1 MSPKNAN
8 RHLPPNRYRQAGKN
22 DRVSKMI
29 NMDKQY
35 EKIFNPQ
42 IVRKNL
48 ILSSLYLTAFELLNS
63 SIIERIKTFY
73 TIDVKNGQ
81 LVPSQ
86 EYLTKIVQNKI
97 DGKENLFLSSCLW
110 LIENNVIDESEFD
123 EINKIKAQRNDI
135 AHRITELIINIDKE
149 LNLDLFLKIKKYL
162 TRIENWWIVDFEL
175 TLNPEYDNKTVKK
188 ENVTSGREILL
199 NHLLSIAFQDENYQ
213 SKK

>member
-1 MSPKNAN
+1 
-8 RHLPPNRYRQAGKN
+8 
-22 DRVSKMI
+22 
-29 NMDKQY
+29 MDKQY